1 MQRLATRHVVLFMLL
16 EGNIAVVGS
25 RLLLVLVLVVVLQ
38 WRKI

>member
-1 MQRLATRHVVLFMLL
+1 MLL
-16 EGNIAVVGS
+16 EGNITVVGT